1 PPVNDFIFGHLISL
15 FKDKQGEAFIH
26 LAKQY
31 GGIIRFHALLNKP
44 YISISDPNLVQQ
56 VLINRPYEFPKCFIS
71 KSLVKDFLGE
81 ESILFSQGDVHKR
94 LRKLMNP
101 SFTFANIKE
110 MLPTFI
116 QAGHKLKDAWLK
128 KIGNK
133 KEERITITTLIPK
146 ITLDIIGLVGFN
158 YEFNS
163 ITSDSELAQAYHSL
177 TNKTPSFLYLELFN
191 IFPFINKIPTS
202 YNNQYWD
209 SIKTIDN
216 VTEKLIA
223 EQKNATVLGKDFLSL
238 LIKINENLSV
248 NEQLTHNELRSLIM
262 TLLIAG
268 HETTSSVLSWAL
280 YYLAKNPDI
289 QDHLRKEVLDKFPDR
304 NYFPTFEE
312 VDHLKYLEC
321 VFKEALRI
329 SPPVPAL
336 TRYCSKDEIMNGY
349 ITPKGTQFIIPVYA
363 IHHDPLIWGD
373 DAGSFNPSRW
383 LDPEIKSKIS
393 NNNFL
398 PFGAGERNCLG
409 MKMAQL
415 EFKCVIPIIIRN
427 FEFRLVE
434 GFTFK
439 KSTIGLCKPIPGI
452 DLFVSK
458 VDY

>member
-15 FKDKQGEAFIH
+15 FKDKQGEAFIY

-31 GGIIRFHALLNKP
+31 GGIVRFHVLLNKP
-44 YISISDPNLVQQ
+44 YISISDPKLIQQ
-56 VLINRPYEFPKCFIS
+56 VLINRSYEFPKCFIS
-71 KSLVKDFLGE
+71 KSMVKDLVGE
-81 ESILFSQGDVHKR
+81 DGVSFSQGDAHKR
-94 LRKLMNP
+94 LRKLLSP
-101 SFTFANIKE
+101 SFAFANVKE

-133 KEERITITTLIPK
+133 KEERITITALIPK
-146 ITLDIIGLVGFN
+146 ITLDVIGLVGFN

-163 ITSDSELAQAYHSL
+163 ITSDSELARAYHSII
-177 TNKTPSFLYLELFN
+177 NKTPSFVYMELLN
-191 IFPFINKIPTS
+191 IFPFIKKIPTS

-223 EQKNATVLGKDFLSL
+223 EQKNATVRGKDFLSL
-238 LIKINENLSV
+238 LIKMNENLPV

-262 TLLIAG
+262 TLLLAG

-304 NYFPTFEE
+304 NYFPSFEE
-312 VDHLKYLEC
+312 IDHLKYLEC
-321 VFKEALRI
+321 VFKESLRI
-329 SPPVPAL
+329 SPPG
-336 TRYCSKDEIMNGY
+336 M
-349 ITPKGTQFIIPVYA
+349 GTQFIIPIYA

-373 DAGSFNPSRW
+373 DAESFNPSRW

-393 NNNFL
+393 NDNFL
-398 PFGAGERNCLG
+398 PFGAGARNCLG
-409 MKMAQL
+409 MKMSQL
-415 EFKCVIPIIIRN
+415 EFKCLIPIIIRN

-439 KSTIGLCKPIPGI
+439 KSTNGLCKPIPGI